1 MASTRNLIPDL
12 VATIYDAAMEPG
24 AWHDVATAAG
34 RAFDAPYIMLGVVD
48 HHGHEVMR
56 AATQGVRQF
65 SLAGYLS
72 LETNPGMAFSAAT
85 PPASVELANR
95 LMPDSELERLPFYQ
109 NLLRPFDLWHIAIMN
124 VHRDGAVLA
133 PMGFLRA
140 RTQRAFDDAE
150 LGALRALA
158 PHLNRALKVTL
169 RLGETDARAT
179 ALAESSDRALTA
191 IVQTDAFGR
200 VAEANALARAILDE
214 ADGLV
219 ARDGALRAAR
229 GDDNAALLRLIL
241 EAAGGVNG
249 LIFVRKSGVLQIA
262 RPSGR
267 RSLGLVVSPSRSAA
281 SPFGRSHAV
290 TIAFADP
297 ERAPEGDADLL
308 ARLHGFT
315 PREAAV
321 AALLIKGRS
330 PREAADELAM
340 SENTVRTHIRHV
352 FDKTGVERL
361 AELVR
366 LLMQGPG
373 VRGL

>member
-1 MASTRNLIPDL
+1 MQGGALASTRNLIPDL

-24 AWHDVATAAG
+24 AWHEVATAAS
-34 RAFDAPYIMLGVVD
+34 RAFDAPYVMLGVVD
-48 HHGHEVMR
+48 RHGHEVMR
-56 AATQGVRQF
+56 AATQGVRELN
-65 SLAGYLS
+65 LAGYLS
-72 LETNPGMAFSAAT
+72 LETNPGIAFSALT
-85 PPASVELANR
+85 PPASVELVNS

-109 NLLRPFDLWHIAIMN
+109 DLLRPFDLWHTAVMN
-124 VHRDGAVLA
+124 VHRDDVVLA

-158 PHLNRALKVTL
+158 PHLRRALNVTL
-169 RLGETDARAT
+169 RLGETEARAT
-179 ALAESSDRALTA
+179 ALAENSDRALSA
-191 IVQTDAFGR
+191 IVQTDAIFR
-200 VAEANALARAILDE
+200 IAEANALARAILGE
-214 ADGLV
+214 ADGLF

-229 GDDNAALLRLIL
+229 GDDNAKLLRLIL
-241 EAAGGVNG
+241 EAAGGVDG
-249 LIFVRKSGVLQIA
+249 LIFVRKSEAVQIA

-267 RSLGLVVSPSRSAA
+267 RSLGLIVSPTRSAA
-281 SPFGRSHAV
+281 SPFGRSHTV

-315 PREAAV
+315 PRESAV

-340 SENTVRTHIRHV
+340 SRTRFALISATSSIRPASSAL
-352 FDKTGVERL
+352 RIS
-361 AELVR
+361 
-366 LLMQGPG
+366 
-373 VRGL
+373 